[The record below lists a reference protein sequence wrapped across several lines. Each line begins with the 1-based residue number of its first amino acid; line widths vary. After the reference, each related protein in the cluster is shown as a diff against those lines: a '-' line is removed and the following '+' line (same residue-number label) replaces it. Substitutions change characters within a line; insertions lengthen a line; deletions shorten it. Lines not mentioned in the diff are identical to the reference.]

1 MTEKRP
7 MTDAEEEL
15 VEAAITYTK
24 LHDYGNGLAPA
35 LREPLSRVREA
46 AWLVKAE
53 REPKLI
59 TPEERAVV
67 EAAQRYIYKTCQSEF
82 LALAEAVRRLP
93 P

>member
-1 MTEKRP
+1 MVMEKRP

-15 VEAAITYTK
+15 VEAAITYTQ
-24 LHDYGNGLAPA
+24 LHDHGNGLAPA

-67 EAAQRYIYKTCQSEF
+67 GAAKAWHEKNGDPWWPFRWGK
-82 LALAEAVRRLP
+82 P
-93 P
+93 